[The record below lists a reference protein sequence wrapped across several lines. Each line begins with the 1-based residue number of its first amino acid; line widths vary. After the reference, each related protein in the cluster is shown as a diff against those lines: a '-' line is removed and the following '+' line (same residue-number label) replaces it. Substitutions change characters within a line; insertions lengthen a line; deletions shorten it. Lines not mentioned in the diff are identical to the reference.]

1 MADTLVTL
9 FLCGDVMTGRGI
21 DQVLPSPCAPTLH
34 ESAVKDARA
43 YVDLAQ
49 KQSGPIPA
57 PVPLEYPWG
66 DALAE
71 LAHVQPD
78 ARIVNLETSITRSDD
93 HWPDKQV
100 NYRMSPEN
108 AECLAIAK
116 IDVCCL
122 ANNHVLDWGAAGLLD
137 TLASLDRLGVAHA
150 GAGRTARE
158 AQSPAVIELGE
169 GGRVLVFAF
178 GSITAGVPV
187 AWSATDHRPG
197 VNLLPDL
204 PLADTVQRIR
214 ALVEQWRG
222 ARDLVVLSIHWGAN
236 WEYHISP
243 EARRFAHRLIDEAG
257 IDVIHGHS
265 SHHVK
270 GIEVYHDRPII
281 YGCGDLLT
289 DYEGIQGYEAYRGG
303 LGLMYFPTLDLA
315 TGRLQRFRM
324 TPTQMHRFQVKH
336 ASDAQARWL
345 EGVLRRE
352 GRQLGTFADLDED
365 GQLVLCWT

>member
-1 MADTLVTL
+1 MADSLVTL

-21 DQVLPSPCAPTLH
+21 DQVLPFPCEPTLH
-34 ESAVKDARA
+34 EACLKDARA
-43 YVDLAQ
+43 YVDLAR
-49 KQSGPIPA
+49 KASGSIFA
-57 PVPLEYPWG
+57 PVSFEYPWG

-93 HWPDKQV
+93 CWPGKGV

-108 AECLAIAK
+108 ARCLAAAN

-122 ANNHVLDWGAAGLLD
+122 ANNHVLDWGAAGLDD
-137 TLASLDRLGVAHA
+137 TLATLDRLGMAHA
-150 GAGRTARE
+150 GAGRTLRE
-158 AQSPAVIELGE
+158 AQRPAVIDLGDR
-169 GGRVLVFAF
+169 GRITVFAF
-178 GSITAGVPV
+178 GSGTAGVPA
-187 AWSATDHRPG
+187 AWQATEHEAG
-197 VNLLPDL
+197 VNVLPDL
-204 PLADTVQRIR
+204 PLAGAVAHIR

-222 ARDLVVLSIHWGAN
+222 ARDLVVLSIHWGSN
-236 WEYHISP
+236 WEYHISA
-243 EARRFAHRLIDEAG
+243 EERRLAHSLIDDAG

-270 GIEVYHDRPII
+270 GIEVYRGRPIL

-303 LGLMYFPTLDLA
+303 LGLMYFPTLDMA

-324 TPTQMHRFQVKH
+324 TPTQMHRLQVKH

-352 GRQLGTFADLDED
+352 GNELGASADLDED